1 MSKDDENDTFDL
13 FEPHKLARADD
24 PDTSKEAANSLEGD
38 LSRLRAAVLK
48 AIEDAGME
56 GLTLKELQ
64 LMFSGT
70 TGGTISSRPNEL
82 RKQGLVFHVENDK
95 RGTPRKGNVI
105 RSSKYKIYFIEE
117 DGKYYT
123 NVNLKHGGTF

>member
-13 FEPHKLARADD
+13 FEPHKLARSDD
-24 PDTSKEAANSLEGD
+24 PDTSKEAANSLEGE
-38 LSRLRAAVLK
+38 LSRLRAAVLR

-64 LMFSGT
+64 LMFPGK
-70 TGGTISSRPNEL
+70 TGGTISSRPNDL
-82 RKQGLVFHVENDK
+82 RKQGLVIHVENDK

-105 RSSKYKIYFIEE
+105 RASKYKKYFREL

>member
-95 RGTPRKGNVI
+95 RGTPRKGNII
-105 RSSKYKIYFIEE
+105 RASKYKKYFREE
-117 DGKYYT
+117 DGKYYPLEGGL
-123 NVNLKHGGTF
+123 NV

>member
-105 RSSKYKIYFIEE
+105 RASKYKKYFREE
-117 DGKYYT
+117 DGKYYPLEGGL
-123 NVNLKHGGTF
+123 NV

>member
-1 MSKDDENDTFDL
+1 MSDDDENDTFDL

-24 PDTSKEAANSLEGD
+24 PDTSKEAAHSLEGD
-38 LSRLRAAVLK
+38 LSKLRAAVLK
-48 AIEDAGME
+48 AIEGAGME

-64 LMFSGT
+64 LMFAGT

-82 RKQGLVFHVENDK
+82 RKQGLVFHVEGDK

-105 RSSKYKIYFIEE
+105 RSSKYKNNFREE
-117 DGKYYT
+117 DGNYYP
-123 NVNLKHGGTF
+123 L